1 MSIIHYLASLLKS
14 NFRNMKNIESRRQFL
29 LKSAGIL
36 ATTIAVAG
44 LENKSY
50 ALTQPISQELLLL
63 ENTTFFLPL
72 LPYEY
77 GALEPHID
85 KLTMEIHHSKHHQ
98 SYVNNL
104 NKALEGF
111 DLSSIGGNSS
121 LENLFK
127 NMSKLPVSIR
137 NNAGGH
143 FNHSMFWTGMKA
155 NAGLTPLATL
165 GEEINATF
173 GSFETFKKLFTDAA
187 MKRFGSGWTWLIRN
201 AKGQLAICSTANQD
215 NPLMIM
221 EEMKDNG
228 KPILALDV
236 WEHAYYLK
244 NQNRRVEYINSWWN
258 VVNWEA
264 AESLFLASK

>member
-1 MSIIHYLASLLKS
+1 
-14 NFRNMKNIESRRQFL
+14 
-29 LKSAGIL
+29 
-36 ATTIAVAG
+36 
-44 LENKSY
+44 
-50 ALTQPISQELLLL
+50 
-63 ENTTFFLPL
+63 
-72 LPYEY
+72 
-77 GALEPHID
+77 
-85 KLTMEIHHSKHHQ
+85 
-98 SYVNNL
+98 
-104 NKALEGF
+104 
-111 DLSSIGGNSS
+111 
-121 LENLFK
+121 
-127 NMSKLPVSIR
+127 MSKLPVSIR

-155 NAGLTPLATL
+155 NAGLTPLAAL

-173 GSFETFKKLFTDAA
+173 GSFDAFKKLFTDAA

-221 EEMKDNG
+221 EEMKENG

-258 VVNWEA
+258 VVNWDA